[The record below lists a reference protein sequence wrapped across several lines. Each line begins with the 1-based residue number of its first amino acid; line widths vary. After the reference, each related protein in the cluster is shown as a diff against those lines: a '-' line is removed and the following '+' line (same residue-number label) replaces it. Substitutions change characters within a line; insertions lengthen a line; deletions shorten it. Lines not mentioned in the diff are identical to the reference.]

1 MTENEKLRA
10 LLAEARG
17 YVLEC
22 FDECAS
28 ADTLQML
35 CRIEAALAE
44 PREDFVAIAAPAVR
58 DELIQVLDNYSTLH
72 RERDEARAEVERLK
86 QEVRIAKHTVDMRTV
101 KQQMKRNQEAFK
113 RGAEAMREKAA
124 HTAERFQNHLPL
136 HIAPSIRALPLP
148 EEKP

>member
-113 RGAEAMREKAA
+113 RGAEAMREAA
-124 HTAERFQNHLPL
+124 VQYLRTKGWFMNQQVAC
-136 HIAPSIRALPLP
+136 SVSALPLP
-148 EEKP
+148 EDKP